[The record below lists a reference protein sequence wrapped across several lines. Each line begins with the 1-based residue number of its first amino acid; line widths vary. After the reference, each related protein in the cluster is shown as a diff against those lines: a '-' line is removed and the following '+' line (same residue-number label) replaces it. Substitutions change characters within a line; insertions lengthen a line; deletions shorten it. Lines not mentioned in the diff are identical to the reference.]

1 MPRRRIAVGLLGAL
15 ILVMG
20 VFSTSAQAK
29 PSPVVLVEGQHIGTV
44 LKVRSQGPALVKPK
58 FNPIT
63 KADGFL
69 AGAAADCPDITV
81 DGKKVAGVHYHGKL
95 FGRPDPDP
103 MHCGWGRV
111 VLGTAVSALMV
122 YAANAI
128 GDEQAI
134 ADEIDKS
141 NPDISLIEGLAHRS
155 QKWIEK
161 ALNKLQDAGNAQT
174 ITLDQYKASA
184 ASLERALERDQKV
197 EDLAS
202 RIKSGSETVGGSRGD
217 IRRAMESARIAK
229 RNALK
234 ALPESALVK

>member
-1 MPRRRIAVGLLGAL
+1 MPRRRITVALLGAL
-15 ILVMG
+15 ILLMG
-20 VFSTSAQAK
+20 VLSTQAQAK
-29 PSPVVLVEGQHIGTV
+29 PAPVVLVEGEHIGTL
-44 LKVRSQGPALVKPK
+44 LKVRTQGPALVKPK

-63 KADGFL
+63 KANGFL
-69 AGAAADCPDITV
+69 AGAASDCPDLSV
-81 DGKKVAGVHYHGKL
+81 DGKKVAGVHYHGTL

-111 VLGTAVSALMV
+111 VQGTGLSALMV
-122 YAANAI
+122 DATNAI

-134 ADEIDKS
+134 ADEIGKA
-141 NPDISLIEGLAHRS
+141 NPDISVIEGLAHRS

-174 ITLDQYKASA
+174 ITLEQYKASA

-202 RIKSGSETVGGSRGD
+202 RIKSGNGTLAESRGD